1 MKSDSLHITHT
12 KSGLSLLLTVCLVI
26 FIILNMTRKSS
37 SWNFRQLRNMYKKK
51 FYHSFLDFQVNAPK
65 SSVTKLLISSYN

>member
-1 MKSDSLHITHT
+1 M
-12 KSGLSLLLTVCLVI
+12 CLVI

-51 FYHSFLDFQVNAPK
+51 FLSQFFRF
-65 SSVTKLLISSYN
+65 SSKYTQIKCYQAAN